1 MIPSKLST
9 GLLLLFMLSVSE
21 IATADSI
28 LDDKDV
34 WIHGKDRCSQG
45 LHKQPNGPMALLMF
59 CDDALGVN
67 AGLVYYDSPEE
78 PVSIQFYNKLSEE
91 EKKTYYNIWSLS
103 NRMWQD
109 QIWGSDITSYAWS
122 PDGTRLFIATSEIY
136 GSGALYELDL
146 IRKKYKQVAPA
157 DRVTKLNNSGPGY
170 IITTIDKNKSKL
182 IYVLDPQSDEPLEG
196 LPKLFYKLE

>member
-1 MIPSKLST
+1 
-9 GLLLLFMLSVSE
+9 
-21 IATADSI
+21 
-28 LDDKDV
+28 
-34 WIHGKDRCSQG
+34 
-45 LHKQPNGPMALLMF
+45 MALLMF